1 MFSVLVKVYLS
12 RPPDAGKRLTAPLAL
27 GAVDDVKDGHGVEGF
42 VNVVVDDV
50 GIGQAAGVCRAAG
63 RLGEHARHEGNIVVN
78 GSFYISDD
86 FIRNPRHTALFF
98 QVCRDSLQGADS
110 RSIPSYAVHGAG
122 SRVANGFLLLLLR
135 C

>member
-1 MFSVLVKVYLS
+1 MFSVLAKVYLS

-63 RLGEHARHEGNIVVN
+63 RLGEHARHEGDVVVN
-78 GSFYISDD
+78 HPLYVGNGFSG
-86 FIRNPRHTALFF
+86 NPRHPVIVN
-98 QVCRDSLQGADS
+98 QIVG
-110 RSIPSYAVHGAG
+110 
-122 SRVANGFLLLLLR
+122 NGE
-135 C
+135 